1 MRKALSS
8 VLYSSLNNILSSS
21 DITSPTATSMLLSLR
36 VSNYQMLSNLNPARR
51 CQQFLTLIG

>member
-36 VSNYQMLSNLNPARR
+36 AAIVVASIKR
-51 CQQFLTLIG
+51 CQT